1 MGKVPAIEQH
11 GVPRMSERRDELLK
25 KELNSEIWGKGAC
38 DVWEKWVCL
47 GGRNPNA
54 WSMMPHGVLQ
64 NVCSHFWQRSA
75 FVCGWMLSDHMASKR
90 EK

>member
-47 GGRNPNA
+47 GGEIKA
-54 WSMMPHGVLQ
+54 
-64 NVCSHFWQRSA
+64 SA
-75 FVCGWMLSDHMASKR
+75 PRKELKF
-90 EK
+90 